1 MIMMF
6 SLLLLDASD
15 LSLLTQSSQVG
26 AAAATSSG
34 LSSLKG
40 CNFNGRS
47 LMTSLA
53 NSSVTYLA
61 RGSMVDERGQSCRG
75 LRKVGRGGFL
85 QSSSSELKIRRRRTS
100 HTMCMAGVG
109 EINSIPNGQNAEP
122 STVHITS
129 QVAAAAA
136 AATTTETLLAKF
148 WKAKSKLSRISFL
161 SPTLSAGRTQNR
173 PAYATS

>member
-15 LSLLTQSSQVG
+15 LSLLTQSTQVG
-26 AAAATSSG
+26 AAAAATSSG

-40 CNFNGRS
+40 CNVNGRS

-61 RGSMVDERGQSCRG
+61 RGSMVDERGKNCRG
-75 LRKVGRGGFL
+75 LRIVGRGGFL
-85 QSSSSELKIRRRRTS
+85 QSSSSELKIRRRGTS

-109 EINSIPNGQNAEP
+109 EINSIPSGQNAEP

-129 QVAAAAA
+129 QAAAA
-136 AATTTETLLAKF
+136 TTETLLAKF

-161 SPTLSAGRTQNR
+161 SPTLSAGRTHNR

>member
-26 AAAATSSG
+26 AAAATASG

-40 CNFNGRS
+40 CNVNGRS

-75 LRKVGRGGFL
+75 LRTVGRGGFL
-85 QSSSSELKIRRRRTS
+85 QSSSSELKIRRRGTS
-100 HTMCMAGVG
+100 HTMCMAGAG

-129 QVAAAAA
+129 QAA

-148 WKAKSKLSRISFL
+148 WKVKSKMSRISFL
-161 SPTLSAGRTQNR
+161 SPTLSSGRTHNR

>member
-1 MIMMF
+1 MF
-6 SLLLLDASD
+6 ALLLLDASD

-40 CNFNGRS
+40 CNVNGRS

-75 LRKVGRGGFL
+75 LRTVGRGGFL
-85 QSSSSELKIRRRRTS
+85 QSSSSELKIRRRGTS
-100 HTMCMAGVG
+100 YTMCMAGAG
-109 EINSIPNGQNAEP
+109 EISSIPNGQNAEP

-129 QVAAAAA
+129 QAAA
-136 AATTTETLLAKF
+136 AATATTETLLAKF
-148 WKAKSKLSRISFL
+148 WKAKRKLSRISFL
-161 SPTLSAGRTQNR
+161 SPTLSAGRTHNR